1 MWMRELLGDRK
12 EEASALLKQL
22 ASNALALEGED

>member
-1 MWMRELLGDRK
+1 MERELSGDRK

-22 ASNALALEGED
+22 VSNALALEGEN